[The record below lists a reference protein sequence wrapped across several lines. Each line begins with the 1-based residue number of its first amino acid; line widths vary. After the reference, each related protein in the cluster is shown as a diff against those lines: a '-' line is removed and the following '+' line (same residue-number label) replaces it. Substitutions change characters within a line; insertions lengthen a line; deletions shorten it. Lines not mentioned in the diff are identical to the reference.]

1 MNQNTQS
8 LILSELLKAPKNE
21 YVSSSSLA
29 FSLNVSNRTI
39 LKYLTILKKELSEH
53 GAELVMKQGSGCIL
67 VIHEQD
73 LFDDYY
79 KQLIKSN
86 ENDTDTPEGRRKQL
100 LNKLISTN
108 TFLNI
113 YHLADELY
121 VSPSLL
127 RKDIRYLLPIIKRY
141 DLELKHSH
149 NNGYMIVGDEKNIRK
164 CIYREC
170 MNTSTLMVEKSNI
183 HKTKILNQLHDAV
196 SEALSSMNITTTVES
211 INSLSIHILIAINR
225 IETGD
230 IMAYDASFDEIK
242 NNIEYQAALVI
253 NKSIQDI
260 FHISLPDNELCYFSL
275 HINGKKRTFVNIDED
290 SILNR
295 EAIIFYNLFLR
306 GILKIYNLD
315 LFDDKDLML
324 NLVNHIPPFLNRYK
338 NKMQIRKSNLSIIKD
353 EFPFA
358 YELAVCGL
366 SYAFKNPEVQISEE
380 ETLYFSLHLALAI
393 DKKDECMIKY
403 NIAVVSNDPVG
414 IFKLIS
420 NKLSRQLHQQINI
433 IQLFSYDEL
442 SDKKLEQ
449 FDLLINTT
457 NMKLS
462 FEKPTVYTQQF
473 LSDNDIEIIRLM
485 INKLNKLS
493 QLGDLLSKKLFFT
506 IQAKEREELLTKLIK
521 YIQPEINLPNE
532 FYESVLER
540 ERLGSTAYSNKV
552 AVPHPLHPGK
562 FPSFIAVCRLAKPI
576 MWSDKYVQLV
586 FLVSFNA
593 ATDSTRIFFDR
604 LSKAVMDK
612 NLIQQ
617 LLKAENYEEFIDIF
631 LN

>member
-1 MNQNTQS
+1 MNQNTLS
-8 LILSELLKAPKNE
+8 LILIELLKAPKQE

-29 FSLNVSNRTI
+29 FSLNISKRTI
-39 LKYLTILKKELSEH
+39 LKYLTLLKEDLKKH
-53 GAELVMKQGSGCIL
+53 GAELVMKQGSGCLLEIYDQ
-67 VIHEQD
+67 E

-79 KQLIKSN
+79 QELIKSDEN
-86 ENDTDTPEGRRKQL
+86 ETDTPEGRRKQL
-100 LNKLISTN
+100 LHKLISTN

-113 YHLADELY
+113 YNLADELY

-127 RKDIRYLLPIIKRY
+127 RKDISTLTPIIKKY

-149 NNGYMIVGDEKNIRK
+149 NNGYMIIGDEKNIRK
-164 CIYREC
+164 CIFREC
-170 MNTSTLMVEKSNI
+170 MNAASLIVEKTST
-183 HKTKILNQLHDAV
+183 HKTKILSQLHDAIAESLNV
-196 SEALSSMNITTTVES
+196 MNIITTAES

-230 IMAYDASFDEIK
+230 VMAHDEAFDEIK
-242 NNIEYQAALVI
+242 NSIEYQAASLI
-253 NKSIQDI
+253 NDSIQKM
-260 FHISLPDNELCYFSL
+260 FHTSLPDTELCYFSL
-275 HINGKKRTFVNIDED
+275 HINGKKRNIINIDED
-290 SILNR
+290 TAQNR
-295 EAIIFYNLFLR
+295 EVVLFYNLFLR

-315 LFDDKDLML
+315 LFDDQDLMS
-324 NLVNHIPPFLNRYK
+324 NLMNHIPFFLNRYK
-338 NKMQIRKSNLSIIKD
+338 NKLQIRKSNLSIIKD

-366 SYAFKNPEVQISEE
+366 SYALKEAANSISEE
-380 ETLYFSLHLALAI
+380 ETLYFSLHLALAL
-393 DKKDECMIKY
+393 DKKDENTRKY
-403 NIAVVSNDPVG
+403 NIAIISNDPVG

-420 NKLSRQLHQQINI
+420 NKLSKHLHQQINI

-442 SDKKLEQ
+442 SENKLDQ

-462 FEKPTVYTQQF
+462 IEKPTVYTQQF
-473 LSDNDIEIIRLM
+473 LSDNDIEIVRLM
-485 INKLNKLS
+485 MNKMNKTS
-493 QLGDLLSKKLFFT
+493 QLSDLLSKKLFFT
-506 IQAKEREELLTKLIK
+506 IQAKEREEFLAKLIQH
-521 YIQPEINLPNE
+521 IQSEICLSNE

-540 ERLGSTAYSNKV
+540 ERLGSTAYSNRV

-562 FPSFIAVCRLAKPI
+562 FPSFIAVCRLKKPI
-576 MWSDKYVQLV
+576 KWYDKYVQLV

-604 LSKAVMDK
+604 LSKAIMDK
-612 NLIQQ
+612 NQIQL
-617 LLKAENYEEFIDIF
+617 LLKAENYEDFIDIF